1 MKTNGEVYLV
11 GAGPG
16 DIELIT
22 VKGLRLV
29 SEADVIV
36 HDSLIGMELLD
47 SARDDAELIDVGKRG
62 SRHKAE
68 QEEINQILV
77 DKAAEGKLVVRLKGG
92 DPFLFGRGGEEA
104 EALRT
109 AGIPV
114 HVVPGVSVLSVP
126 ALSGI
131 PVTHRDLASMVT
143 IVTGHESALKE
154 SEILDWSSLA
164 KLGGTIVI
172 MMGMSNLGKNMERLV
187 AGGMD
192 PKTPVTVI
200 ENGSTP
206 KQRVVSAEITEIAAD
221 CTVVVGARRLTSR
234 RPSKQGAAGSSPS
247 RRARRRS
254 WRSRPRHKQ
263 LTLFSTSELT
273 ANWRRSR

>member
-1 MKTNGEVYLV
+1 MKVKGEVYLV

-22 VKGLRLV
+22 VKGMRLIGAA
-29 SEADVIV
+29 EVIV
-36 HDSLIGMELLD
+36 HDSLIGMKLLD
-47 SARDDAELIDVGKRG
+47 SARPDVELIDVGKRG
-62 SRHKAE
+62 SHHKVE
-68 QEEINQILV
+68 QDEINQILV
-77 DKAAEGKLVVRLKGG
+77 DKASEGKLVIRLKGG

-104 EALRT
+104 EALRA

-114 HVVPGVSVLSVP
+114 HMVPGVSSSLSVP

-154 SEILDWSSLA
+154 SEVLDWSNLA

-172 MMGMSNLGKNMERLV
+172 MMGMSHLGKNMERLV
-187 AGGMD
+187 TGGID

-200 ENGSTP
+200 EKGSTP
-206 KQRVVSAEITEIAAD
+206 EQRVVSAEITKIAAE
-221 CTVVVGARRLTSR
+221 CKSQGISSPAVIVVGKVASLW
-234 RPSKQGAAGSSPS
+234 K
-247 RRARRRS
+247 
-254 WRSRPRHKQ
+254 
-263 LTLFSTSELT
+263 TLGDLS
-273 ANWRRSR
+273 

>member
-47 SARDDAELIDVGKRG
+47 SARDDVELIDVGKRG
-62 SRHKAE
+62 SRHKVE

-114 HVVPGVSVLSVP
+114 HVVPGVSSSLSVP

-206 KQRVVSAEITEIAAD
+206 EQRVVSAEITEIAAD
-221 CTVVVGARRLTSR
+221 CRLKGISSPAVIVVGKVASLWMSL
-234 RPSKQGAAGSSPS
+234 GD
-247 RRARRRS
+247 
-254 WRSRPRHKQ
+254 
-263 LTLFSTSELT
+263 L
-273 ANWRRSR
+273 N